1 MNPILKNS
9 NKKVK
14 KSNFFS
20 SVKDFFFPTP
30 EMLVDKMSTST
41 SYPYG
46 RSLDKISNKIV
57 KSKALA
63 VEQKIDLLFDAY
75 GKYYKYQ
82 HERVVNFATFEF
94 YYEDFMIEFAG
105 EIYKHQYRYDKRFSE
120 LSAETKYIVNRNFD
134 EDMKDIFAEARQK
147 NILHSVLEKLDD
159 YEIESINIAMKLK
172 DNYNEAFVDNE
183 YQADDNEKRL
193 EKLLVARYD
202 KKLEQ
207 QKASTKSFPEF
218 EEQVTTETPSQDSQA
233 L

>member
-1 MNPILKNS
+1 MNPILKNG

-46 RSLDKISNKIV
+46 RSLDEISNKIV
-57 KSKALA
+57 SSKTLA
-63 VEQKIDLLFDAY
+63 PEQKIDLLFDAY

-82 HERVVNFATFEF
+82 HERVVNFAAFEF

-105 EIYKHQYRYDKRFSE
+105 ELYKHQYRYDKRFRE

-134 EDMKDIFAEARQK
+134 EDMKDVFAEASQK

-159 YEIESINIAMKLK
+159 YEIESINAAMKLK
-172 DNYNEAFVDNE
+172 DNYEEGLVDNE

-207 QKASTKSFPEF
+207 QKASTKPFPEF
-218 EEQVTTETPSQDSQA
+218 EEQVITETPSQSSQA

>member
-1 MNPILKNS
+1 MNPILKHG

-20 SVKDFFFPTP
+20 SIKDFFFPTP
-30 EMLVDKMSTST
+30 EMLVYKMSTAT

-46 RSLDKISNKIV
+46 RSLDEISNKIV
-57 KSKALA
+57 SSKTLA
-63 VEQKIDLLFDAY
+63 PEQKIDLLFDAY

-82 HERVVNFATFEF
+82 HDRVVNFATFEF
-94 YYEDFMIEFAG
+94 YYEDFMIEYAG
-105 EIYKHQYRYDKRFSE
+105 ELFKHQYRYDRRFRE

-134 EDMKDIFAEARQK
+134 EDMKDVFAEASQK
-147 NILHSVLEKLDD
+147 KILHSVLEKLDD
-159 YEIESINIAMKLK
+159 YQIRAINAAMKLK
-172 DNYNEAFVDNE
+172 DNYKEGLVDNE
-183 YQADDNEKRL
+183 YQADDNEKSL

-207 QKASTKSFPEF
+207 QEGSTKPFPEF
-218 EEQVTTETPSQDSQA
+218 EEQVITETPSQGSQA